1 MKSSPKKPNNL
12 NGEHGAMWDFIAHTN
27 SRIDNI
33 YKWGFLAVV
42 AIIANQWGA
51 TVVLKAIG
59 VTE

>member
-1 MKSSPKKPNNL
+1 MKAAPTKPKDM
-12 NGEHGAMWDFIAHTN
+12 NGEISHLWDFIAHTN